1 MRMRWSCLTALVMFL
16 LSCNAAFA
24 AQSQASSPDS
34 SSKISSVP
42 ASVPTNVA
50 DDEAFAGYQRVMT
63 GITPPQAKHSPNPKY
78 PELPPDA
85 ETKGVV
91 VMLVGVNAQGR
102 VEPVHVLRST
112 GPAFQ
117 KAAVDTV
124 KKWKFRPAKKDG
136 QPVPVQITV
145 EMNFQR

>member
-1 MRMRWSCLTALVMFL
+1 
-16 LSCNAAFA
+16 
-24 AQSQASSPDS
+24 
-34 SSKISSVP
+34 
-42 ASVPTNVA
+42 
-50 DDEAFAGYQRVMT
+50 
-63 GITPPQAKHSPNPKY
+63 
-78 PELPPDA
+78 
-85 ETKGVV
+85 
-91 VMLVGVNAQGR
+91 MLVGVNAQGR

-124 KKWKFRPAKKDG
+124 KKWKFRPATKDG